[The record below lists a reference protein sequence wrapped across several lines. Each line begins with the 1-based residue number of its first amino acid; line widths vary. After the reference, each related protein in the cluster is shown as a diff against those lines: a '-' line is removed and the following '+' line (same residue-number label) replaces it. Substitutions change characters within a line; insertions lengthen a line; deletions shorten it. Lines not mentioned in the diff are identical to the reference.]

1 MGFFTKNTINGL
13 KNFRNFKGRASR
25 RNHWFCALGLVTCF
39 ILSTFVGAAGF
50 VGISIFD
57 PKNFHKAAATLFGI
71 ALSFA
76 SVFFWAFLLT
86 SYLAS
91 AVRRIHDSGKSGW
104 FYLVPFYNV
113 YLLLSKGNVESNK
126 WGVPNS

>member
-1 MGFFTKNTINGL
+1 MRFFTKNTINGL

-25 RNHWFCALGLVTCF
+25 KSHWFCALGLVTCF
-39 ILSTFVGAAGF
+39 ILSAFVGAAGF
-50 VGISIFD
+50 VGSTIFD
-57 PKNFHKAAATLFGI
+57 PNTGAGGTLFI
-71 ALSFA
+71 IVLSFA
-76 SVFFWAFLLT
+76 SAFFWAFLLA

-113 YLLLSKGNVESNK
+113 YLLVSKGNVESNK